1 MARGLKA
8 VSHRRDDALSRIRWD
23 ELESLLVDHYRREG
37 FEVEHVGT
45 GHSKTRF
52 DGGIDLKLRKD
63 DAYILVQSKH
73 WNVYKVTHNAVHEL
87 LGLMVNE
94 GATGAI
100 LVTSGEFT
108 KAAIEAS
115 ARQGHVQLV
124 DGDGL
129 RVMLGD
135 LVEANEARRERFAD
149 DFIRTMS
156 SSPMMQRLGNAAK
169 ERLVSE
175 VERSIRGQGTVRHA
189 RKAVT
194 GKLWLGVLQFALV
207 LIALL
212 VFGRMIRNGLQ
223 KIGQPRATIASPVS
237 NEPALAREALPAPT
251 RPAAKLMSDQLR
263 SATSQTQRVPMPDSA
278 YQQQTPEE
286 IRESER
292 RAREAMKIIEAT
304 TPEM

>member
-8 VSHRRDDALSRIRWD
+8 VRNRRDDALSRVRWD
-23 ELESLLVDHYRREG
+23 SLESLLADHYRGEG

-45 GHSKTRF
+45 GNSKTRF

-73 WNVYKVTHNAVHEL
+73 WNAYKVTHNAVHEL

-108 KAAIEAS
+108 NAAIEAS

-124 DGDGL
+124 NGDEL
-129 RVMLGD
+129 RVMLGPVLD
-135 LVEANEARRERFAD
+135 AQEPPPTRLAE
-149 DFIRTMS
+149 DFVKTMS
-156 SSPMMQRLGNAAK
+156 ASPTTQRLASAAK

-175 VERSIRGQGTVRHA
+175 VERGIRGRGTVRHA
-189 RKAVT
+189 RKAAT
-194 GKLWLGVLQFALV
+194 TTLWAGIAKVVLVLFALWFFSRSLTAVLQA
-207 LIALL
+207 IT
-212 VFGRMIRNGLQ
+212 
-223 KIGQPRATIASPVS
+223 QPRTTTATSVS
-237 NEPALAREALPAPT
+237 AAPATTRAALPAPT
-251 RPAAKLMSDQLR
+251 QSAANLMENTVAAEENVMVDAAADATYREPTPA
-263 SATSQTQRVPMPDSA
+263 
-278 YQQQTPEE
+278 E
-286 IRESER
+286 IRESQR